1 MTFAYTVRSEFSDAA
16 TAAEWLAWMRG
27 EHLAHV
33 CEAGAT
39 DAEVVKMDAA
49 DPAFPH
55 AYEARYHFASRA
67 AFAEYERDHA
77 PRLRAEG
84 LRLFPVERG
93 IHYARTTGEVVI
105 RHNV

>member
-1 MTFAYTVRSEFSDAA
+1 MTFAYIVRSEFRDAA
-16 TAAEWLAWMRG
+16 IAAEWLAWMRD

-39 DAEVVKMDAA
+39 HAELVKMDAT
-49 DPAFPH
+49 DSAFPH
-55 AYEARYHFASRA
+55 AYEARYRFASRA

-93 IHYARTTGEVVI
+93 IRYARTTGEVLI
-105 RHNV
+105 QHNV